1 MRIFIAII
9 AGLLF
14 GVGMGLSQMM
24 DPARAIGFMDITGVW
39 DPTLLFV
46 LPGALLVAAI
56 AFRFILRRPR
66 PVLDAKFYVPS
77 RRDIDRPLIMGAA
90 IFGIGW
96 GISGYCPGPAVS
108 GLTLGTV
115 NPYIF
120 LVSLVAGSFTYNW
133 FSARGKRA
141 QQSMP
146 VSSTPVTPGASK

>member
-14 GVGMGLSQMM
+14 GFGMGLSQMM
-24 DPARAIGFMDITGVW
+24 DPARAIGFMDIAGVW

-46 LPGALLVAAI
+46 LPGALLVTII
-56 AFRFILRRPR
+56 AFRLIFRRSR
-66 PVLDAKFYVPS
+66 PFLDTKFYVPT

-120 LVSLVAGSFTYNW
+120 LVSLVAGSFAYTW
-133 FSARGKRA
+133 FSARGQGTPKPA
-141 QQSMP
+141 P
-146 VSSTPVTPGASK
+146 VSSTPVTSGASK

>member
-14 GVGMGLSQMM
+14 GFGMGLSQMM

-46 LPGALLVAAI
+46 LPGALLVAII
-56 AFRFILRRPR
+56 AFRLIFRRAQPL
-66 PVLDAKFYVPS
+66 LDTKFYVPT
-77 RRDIDRPLIMGAA
+77 RRDIDRPLIMGAV

-120 LVSLVAGSFTYNW
+120 LVSLVAGSFTYTW
-133 FSARGKRA
+133 FSNRSK
-141 QQSMP
+141 QKP
-146 VSSTPVTPGASK
+146 TPISSTPAAPNASS